1 MEIQHIRQEWLSVVA
16 RLQQMAS
23 SQNGAAI
30 ITMTVVVG
38 PDGNPS
44 FWSEPSMKKLEP
56 RSRGDLI
63 AALISTP

>member
-1 MEIQHIRQEWLSVVA
+1 
-16 RLQQMAS
+16 MAS